1 MSSLKTFVPTAAG
14 AVAGA
19 VVALIIASGSS
30 GSTNTVTDVVA
41 STSPANTSVPTA
53 FAKISG
59 DTINDIYRRDSPGV
73 VDITVTT
80 ETTGSGLGGFFGGGG
95 KQESEDEGAGVVFDK
110 KGDIITDE
118 HVVANAVSVEV
129 HFQDGLNASAK
140 VLGEDPSTD
149 VAVIRVNVPSSELD
163 PIQFANSDEAAV
175 GDSVIAIGS
184 PFSLPETVTA
194 GIVSQV
200 GRSIT
205 APNGFTISGSIQ
217 TDAAINPGNSGGP
230 LLDASGNVLGLN
242 DQIQTNGGADQS
254 AGIGFA
260 TPANTD
266 VHVANTIISGHKV
279 QHAYVGVCLSQTS
292 TTGAQVATSASVTCE
307 TPVVAGSPAAK
318 AGLVPGDTIIG
329 INGHTVASTDA
340 FIEMIGNYQPGQT
353 VTFRI
358 RTPGKNGEVRNIQIT
373 LGDRPATAP
382 TGG

>member
-1 MSSLKTFVPTAAG
+1 MSSLRSIVPIAAG
-14 AVAGA
+14 AAAGA
-19 VVALIIASGSS
+19 VVALAIASGSS
-30 GSTNTVTDVVA
+30 GSTHTVTTVV
-41 STSPANTSVPTA
+41 SNTSPTNTAVATA
-53 FAKISG
+53 FSKNSG
-59 DTINDIYRRDSPGV
+59 ESINNIYRHDSSGV
-73 VDITVTT
+73 VDITVTAEST
-80 ETTGSGLGGFFGGGG
+80 SSGLGFFGGSG

-118 HVVANAVSVEV
+118 HVVANAISVEV
-129 HFQDGLNASAK
+129 HFQDGVNAAAK
-140 VLGEDPSTD
+140 VLGEDPNTD
-149 VAVIRVNVPSSELD
+149 VAVIHVNVPSSELD
-163 PIQFANSDEAAV
+163 PIQFANSDEAQV

-230 LLDASGNVLGLN
+230 LLDATGDVLGLN

-260 TPANTD
+260 TPANED

-279 QHAYVGVCLSQTS
+279 AHAYVGVCLSQTS
-292 TTGAQVATSASVTCE
+292 TVGAQIATSSSVTCE

-318 AGLVPGDTIIG
+318 AGLKPGDTIIG
-329 INGHTVASTDA
+329 VDGHKVASTDD

-358 RTPGKNGEVRNIQIT
+358 RTPGKNGQVRNIQII
-373 LGDRPATAP
+373 LGNRPATAP

>member
-14 AVAGA
+14 AAAGA

-30 GSTNTVTDVVA
+30 GSTNTVTTVVS
-41 STSPANTSVPTA
+41 STSPASTAVATA
-53 FAKISG
+53 FSKSGG

-73 VDITVTT
+73 VDITVTAEST
-80 ETTGSGLGGFFGGGG
+80 SSGFGFFGGSS
-95 KQESEDEGAGVVFDK
+95 KQETEDEGAGVVFDK

-129 HFQDGLNASAK
+129 HFQDGVNAPAK
-140 VLGEDPSTD
+140 VLGEDASTD
-149 VAVIRVNVPSSELD
+149 VAVIRVHVPASELD
-163 PIQFANSDEAAV
+163 PIPFGNSDDAEV

-200 GRSIT
+200 GRSIQ

-230 LLDASGNVLGLN
+230 LLDASGDVIGLN

-266 VHVANTIISGHKV
+266 VQVANDMIAGRTV
-279 QHAYVGVCLSQTS
+279 RHAYVGVCLSQTS
-292 TTGAQVATSASVTCE
+292 TVGAQVATAPSVSCE

-318 AGLVPGDTIIG
+318 AGLKPGDTIIG
-329 INGHTVASTDA
+329 INGHKVASTDA
-340 FIEMIGNYQPGQT
+340 FIAMIGNYQPGQT

-358 RTPGKNGEVRNIQIT
+358 RAPGKNGGVRNIQIT
-373 LGDRPATAP
+373 LGERPATAP